1 MKKILSLM
9 ALAMMI
15 VSLQSCL
22 HDDDEVF
29 SESASVRIQ
38 KAVDEVKAKLTSS
51 PNGWTMYY
59 FTGEDYT
66 GGGYNMLMRF
76 DHNYAYVSADFAPAD
91 SVSRSTWN
99 VNKDQ
104 GPVITFDTHNELMHA
119 KSEPSSGAIDGEE
132 GDYEFVVLRMTEDSI
147 YVRGKKWNNHMVMVR
162 NAENMN
168 WEQYIAGVQTTLDNL
183 VVKYETPAGTSIRI
197 NTTNRRMT
205 TADDGVGVPFY
216 ATANGIL
223 FVKPYEIDGVMV
235 SGLNFDSSTGVLS
248 SEALGGEIK
257 AIVDPLSLQLTEGNW
272 IITYN
277 NVGPF
282 GRKYFDAADNKLLS
296 TEGESLLFA
305 CLSKGTFVNSKYTDA
320 WGFTFITDAG
330 YAGQLTMNTTVLA
343 DDKVKMK
350 FAMAGQGDGVYY
362 HNNCGFHYYLNV
374 LGYSSERTFILTAD
388 NVIKPSEITL
398 TEESNPDNWIKVI
411 AAEETYK

>member
-51 PNGWTMYY
+51 PNGWTMHY

-66 GGGYNMLMRF
+66 GGGYNMLVRF

-91 SVSRSTWN
+91 SVSRSTWD
-99 VNKDQ
+99 VKKDQ
-104 GPVITFDTHNELMHA
+104 GPVLTFDTHNELMHA

-147 YVRGKKWNNHMVMVR
+147 FVRGKKWNNHMVMVR

-168 WEQYIAGVQTTLDNL
+168 WEQYISGVQKTLDNL
-183 VVKYETPAGTSIRI
+183 VVKYETPAGTSIKI
-197 NTTNRRMT
+197 NTNSRRIT
-205 TADDGVGVPFY
+205 TADDGIGTPFY
-216 ATANGIL
+216 ATANGL
-223 FVKPYEIDGVMV
+223 QFVEPYEIDGVMV
-235 SGLNFDSSTGVLS
+235 SGFDFDSSTNVLS
-248 SEALGGEIK
+248 SAALGGEIK
-257 AIVDPLSLQLTEGNW
+257 AVVDPLSQQLTEGDW
-272 IITYN
+272 IITYE

-282 GRKYFDAADNKLLS
+282 GKTYFDAADNKLLA
-296 TEGESLLFA
+296 TEGESLLYA
-305 CLSKGTFVNSKYTDA
+305 CLSKGTFVNSKYTEA
-320 WGFTFITDAG
+320 WGFSFITDAG
-330 YAGQLTMNTTVLA
+330 YGGQLTMSTTILA
-343 DDKVKMK
+343 DDKIQMQ
-350 FAMAGQGDGVYY
+350 FAMLGQGDGVYY
-362 HNNCGFHYYLNV
+362 HNNCGFNYYLNV
-374 LGYSSERTFILTAD
+374 FGYSSARTFILTAD

-398 TEESNPDNWIKVI
+398 TEESNPNNWIKVI
-411 AAEETYK
+411 AALQTYK